1 MDIQIIH
8 NAGDIA
14 EAVAKKPEAVLREV
28 DKALERGAI
37 EVSREA
43 RRRAPKFRTELT
55 NSIQID
61 ARTLEYT
68 IRANAGYAAYREQ
81 GTGPGGRPPLK
92 EMLDWIR
99 LKRITPADPRMT
111 VRGLAHL
118 LRRSIARKG
127 SQATPFFRPALEAK
141 RDRLTELVEAGAA
154 KGLAA
159 P

>member
-1 MDIQIIH
+1 
-8 NAGDIA
+8 
-14 EAVAKKPEAVLREV
+14 
-28 DKALERGAI
+28 
-37 EVSREA
+37 
-43 RRRAPKFRTELT
+43 
-55 NSIQID
+55 
-61 ARTLEYT
+61 
-68 IRANAGYAAYREQ
+68 
-81 GTGPGGRPPLK
+81 
-92 EMLDWIR
+92 
-99 LKRITPADPRMT
+99 MT